1 MEHATVGLVGLVL
14 LLVFLVLGMP
24 ISIIFLFLYICGLAI
39 ILDFEKV
46 FGLLGQGLYFNT
58 SGPNWAALPLFI
70 LLGFLATQ
78 GGYAQRAFKGLNV
91 VTKGLPGALAIATCF
106 SCAFFGAMSGSSAA
120 TAAIFAKLTLPEMW
134 RYGYNKKFA
143 AGVVACAGT
152 FAAMIPPSG
161 LMVVYALLTKQ
172 SIGKMFAGGIVPGII
187 TAVVY
192 AALILVKVKY
202 NPSLI
207 GTADDSRFSF
217 RDRLAGI
224 LDVWPALLVATVIL
238 GGIYSGLFTP
248 TEAAATGCLS
258 VLIMGY
264 FHGGLRSLKAI
275 RSSMRDSATT
285 ASMIFFIIICAIF
298 FSRFLAF
305 TQIPIE
311 LANWIA
317 EIKLQRFWLLIGIL
331 AVWFL
336 LGMVMIPDGIYVLTT
351 PIFFPL
357 IAQAGYDP
365 IWFGIITIKLSEIAN
380 VTPPVGLNIFA
391 LQGAMEKQIT
401 AEEIYAGIWPF
412 VACEIGVLSLMIL
425 FPEIVIW
432 LPTKLLGP

>member
-1 MEHATVGLVGLVL
+1 MDNITVGIIGLIL
-14 LLVFLVLGMP
+14 LLVFLVFGMP
-24 ISIIFLFLYICGLAI
+24 ISIIFLLLYIGGLGI
-39 ILDFEKV
+39 ILDFDRV
-46 FGLLGQGLYFNT
+46 VSLLGQGLYFNT

-78 GGYAQRAFKGLNV
+78 GGYAQRAFKGLNI

-187 TAVVY
+187 TAFVY
-192 AALILVKVKY
+192 AGLIFIRVKR
-202 NPSLI
+202 NPSLTGSQDTTPI
-207 GTADDSRFSF
+207 SF
-217 RDRLAGI
+217 KERMKGFTDI
-224 LDVWPALLVATVIL
+224 WPALYVATIIM
-238 GGIYSGLFTP
+238 GGIYSGAFTP
-248 TEAAATGCLS
+248 TEAAAAGCLS

-275 RSSMRDSATT
+275 RTSMRDSATT

-331 AVWFL
+331 IIWFV

-357 IAQAGYDP
+357 IVQAGFDP

-412 VACEIGVLSLMIL
+412 VACEFGTLALMIII
-425 FPEIVIW
+425 PEIVIW
-432 LPTKLLGP
+432 LPNRLLGV